1 MNKKKLLVIDD
12 EYHIR
17 LFYYEELKEEGFDVV
32 TSDGS
37 QDILELVD
45 REKPHAVILD
55 INLEGKRNG
64 LDMLREIRSKDKKIP
79 VILCSALQDMQDD
92 LQTIEADWFVAKSI
106 DPTELKMS
114 VRNMLDMA

>member
-32 TSDGS
+32 TSDGNE
-37 QDILELVD
+37 DILKLVD

-55 INLEGKRNG
+55 INLEGCLSG
-64 LDMLREIRSKDKKIP
+64 FDLLRAIRTRDNTLP
-79 VILCSALQDMQDD
+79 VILCTAIHDFQDD
-92 LQTIEADWFVAKSI
+92 LQTIEADLFVSKSI

-114 VRNMLDMA
+114 VRNILA